1 MDKSDLDLSVL
12 IKHFE
17 IHNRTEGKS
26 PRTVEWYNEVLHLL
40 NRWLQEQNMPTTLG
54 FMNEMVIRQFT
65 LHLQGRPGTK
75 AKSMSS
81 HSIYNR
87 VNALRS
93 FFGWLHE
100 RGYTEE
106 HVLRNLRQPKTA
118 DLIIEPL
125 TQEEID
131 KVLSVMN
138 PNTSLVLQRRVAMIG
153 YSLFSARLGG
163 VGWTLQSWTECTRLS
178 VTSTPSSPRPLGA
191 SSGGSTAGINIWC

>member
-1 MDKSDLDLSVL
+1 MKGRQNRRWNTMDKSDLDLSVL

-65 LHLQGRPGTK
+65 LHLQGRLGTK

-153 YSLFSARLGG
+153 YSLSLVRGWEVWDG
-163 VGWTLQSWTECTRLS
+163 CGRVGPS
-178 VTSTPSSPRPLGA
+178 VRDLL
-191 SSGGSTAGINIWC
+191 